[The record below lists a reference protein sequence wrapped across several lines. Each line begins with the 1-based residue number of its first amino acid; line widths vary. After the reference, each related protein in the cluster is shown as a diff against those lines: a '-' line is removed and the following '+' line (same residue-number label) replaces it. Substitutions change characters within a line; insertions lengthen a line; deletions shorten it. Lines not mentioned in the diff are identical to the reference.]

1 MKKIVSKVLPF
12 GLGLLLS
19 SGVMAQY
26 QLENLDRGLVAVR
39 TNPKSVFL
47 SWRILGSDAKN
58 LAFNIYRGKTKLNA
72 SPITTISNWVD
83 STGIES
89 SEYSLCAVIN
99 GKEQKS
105 IYTQVLSQ
113 NFIEIPLKIP
123 EGGTTPDGKP
133 YTYTASD
140 CSVGDLDGD
149 GKYEIVLKWDPTNAK
164 DNSQKG
170 YTGNV
175 YLDAYRMDGKQLWRV
190 DLGKNIRAGAHYT
203 QFMVFDFDGDGK
215 AEIACKTADGTTD
228 AFGKIIGDAKADYRN
243 EAGYVLDGPEFLTV
257 FEGISGKIL
266 DSVPFTPERGEVGAW
281 GDKYGN
287 RVDRFI
293 SAVAYLDGK
302 HPSLIT
308 GRGYYTRLVRTAW
321 DFEKGKIKMRW
332 NFDSNDAGNEAHRS
346 MGNHQMSIA
355 DLDGDGKQEVISGSS
370 VIASNGKSFYANGL
384 GHGDALHVSDMDPTR
399 KGLELWQCHEEPAKY
414 GEYGMEFRDLLTG
427 KPIWGVSGEGKDI
440 GRCMAADIDPTHY
453 GYEVWGSVGGLYDC
467 KGNQISATRP
477 RSMNFAVWWDGDLTR
492 ELLDGNHVDK
502 WDYQNGQLVRLF
514 TAEGCSSNN
523 GTKATP
529 AVSAD
534 LFGDWREE
542 VVLKK
547 SDSSALRIFTT
558 TIPTTYK
565 MPTLMHD
572 AQYRVAIAWQ
582 NSGYNQPPHPSF
594 YLGEVAPK

>member
-12 GLGLLLS
+12 AMGLLMS
-19 SGVMAQY
+19 HGITAQY
-26 QLENLDRGLVAVR
+26 QLENLDRGLIAVR

-47 SWRILGSDAKN
+47 SWRILGTDAKN
-58 LAFNIYRGKTKLNA
+58 LAFNLYRGKTKLNA
-72 SPITTISNWVD
+72 NPISTISNWVD
-83 STGIES
+83 SSGVES
-89 SEYSLCAVIN
+89 EEYSVRAVLN
-99 GKEQKS
+99 GKEQKAYS
-105 IYTQVLSQ
+105 TKVLAQ
-113 NFIEIPLKIP
+113 NFIEIPLNIP
-123 EGGTTPDGKP
+123 AGGTTPDGKP
-133 YTYTASD
+133 YTYSASD

-149 GKYEIVLKWDPTNAK
+149 GQYEIVLKWDPTNSK

-170 YTGNV
+170 YSGNV

-228 AFGKIIGDAKADYRN
+228 AIGKVIGDAKADYRN
-243 EAGYVLDGPEFLTV
+243 ETGYVLDGPEFLTV

-355 DLDGDGKQEVISGSS
+355 DLDGDGKQEVISGAS
-370 VIASNGKSFYANGL
+370 VIASTGKSFYANGL

-414 GEYGMEFRDLLTG
+414 GEYGMEFRDVLTG
-427 KPIWGVSGEGKDI
+427 KPIWGVSGEGKDV
-440 GRCMAADIDPTHY
+440 GRCMASDIDPTHY

-529 AVSAD
+529 AVSGD

-547 SDSSALRIFTT
+547 NDSSALRIFTT

>member
-1 MKKIVSKVLPF
+1 
-12 GLGLLLS
+12 
-19 SGVMAQY
+19 
-26 QLENLDRGLVAVR
+26 
-39 TNPKSVFL
+39 
-47 SWRILGSDAKN
+47 
-58 LAFNIYRGKTKLNA
+58 
-72 SPITTISNWVD
+72 
-83 STGIES
+83 
-89 SEYSLCAVIN
+89 
-99 GKEQKS
+99 
-105 IYTQVLSQ
+105 
-113 NFIEIPLKIP
+113 
-123 EGGTTPDGKP
+123 
-133 YTYTASD
+133 
-140 CSVGDLDGD
+140 
-149 GKYEIVLKWDPTNAK
+149 
-164 DNSQKG
+164 
-170 YTGNV
+170 
-175 YLDAYRMDGKQLWRV
+175 
-190 DLGKNIRAGAHYT
+190 
-203 QFMVFDFDGDGK
+203 
-215 AEIACKTADGTTD
+215 
-228 AFGKIIGDAKADYRN
+228 
-243 EAGYVLDGPEFLTV
+243 
-257 FEGISGKIL
+257 
-266 DSVPFTPERGEVGAW
+266 VPFTPERGEVGAW

-355 DLDGDGKQEVISGSS
+355 DLDGDGKQEVISGAS

-384 GHGDALHVSDMDPTR
+384 GHGDALHVSDMDPTI

-414 GEYGMEFRDLLTG
+414 GEYGMEFRGALSG
-427 KPIWGVSGEGKDI
+427 KPLWGVSGEGKDI

-547 SDSSALRIFTT
+547 R
-558 TIPTTYK
+558 
-565 MPTLMHD
+565 
-572 AQYRVAIAWQ
+572 
-582 NSGYNQPPHPSF
+582 
-594 YLGEVAPK
+594 

>member
-1 MKKIVSKVLPF
+1 
-12 GLGLLLS
+12 
-19 SGVMAQY
+19 MAQY

-47 SWRILGSDAKN
+47 SWRILGTDAKN
-58 LAFNIYRGKTKLNA
+58 LAFNIYGGKTKLNT
-72 SPITTISNWVD
+72 SPITRVSNWVD

-113 NFIEIPLKIP
+113 NFIEIPLKMP

-149 GKYEIVLKWDPTNAK
+149 GQYEIVLKWDPTNAK

-243 EAGYVLDGPEFLTV
+243 ETGYILNGPEFLTV
-257 FEGISGKIL
+257 FEGVSGKIL

-384 GHGDALHVSDMDPTR
+384 GHGDALHVSDMDPTI

-414 GEYGMEFRDLLTG
+414 GEYGMEFRGALSG
-427 KPIWGVSGEGKDI
+427 KPLWGVSGEGKDI

>member
-12 GLGLLLS
+12 ALGLLLS

-58 LAFNIYRGKTKLNA
+58 LAFNIYRGKTKLNT
-72 SPITTISNWVD
+72 SPITTVSNWVD

-113 NFIEIPLKIP
+113 NFIEIPLKMP

-133 YTYTASD
+133 YAYTAAD

-149 GKYEIVLKWDPTNAK
+149 GQYEIVLKWDPTNAK

-203 QFMVFDFDGDGK
+203 QFMDHDFDRNGK
-215 AEIACKTADGTTD
+215 VEITYKTADGTTD
-228 AFGKIIGDAKADYRN
+228 ASGKIIGDAKADYRN

-321 DFEKGKIKMRW
+321 DFDKGKIKMRW

-384 GHGDALHVSDMDPTR
+384 GHGDALHVSDMDPTI

-414 GEYGMEFRDLLTG
+414 GEYGMEFRGALSG
-427 KPIWGVSGEGKDI
+427 KPLWGVSGEGKDI

-514 TAEGCSSNN
+514 TAESCSSNN

-529 AVSAD
+529 AISAD

>member
-1 MKKIVSKVLPF
+1 M
-12 GLGLLLS
+12 GLLLS

-47 SWRILGSDAKN
+47 SWRILGTDAKN
-58 LAFNIYRGKTKLNA
+58 LAFNIYGGKTKLNT
-72 SPITTISNWVD
+72 SPITRVSNWVD

-113 NFIEIPLKIP
+113 NFIEIPLKMP

-149 GKYEIVLKWDPTNAK
+149 GQYEIVLKWDPTNAK

-243 EAGYVLDGPEFLTV
+243 ETGYILNGPEFLTV
-257 FEGISGKIL
+257 FEGVSGKIL

-384 GHGDALHVSDMDPTR
+384 GHGDALHVSDMDPTI

-414 GEYGMEFRDLLTG
+414 GEYGMEFRGALSG
-427 KPIWGVSGEGKDI
+427 KPLWGVSGEGKDI

>member
-12 GLGLLLS
+12 ALGLLLS

-47 SWRILGSDAKN
+47 SWRILGTDAKN
-58 LAFNIYRGKTKLNA
+58 VAFNIYRGKTKLNT
-72 SPITTISNWVD
+72 SPITTVSNWVD

-113 NFIEIPLKIP
+113 NFIEIPLKMP

-133 YTYTASD
+133 YTYSASD

-149 GKYEIVLKWDPTNAK
+149 GQYEIVLKWDPTNSK

-175 YLDAYRMDGKQLWRV
+175 YLDAYRMDGKQLWRI

-228 AFGKIIGDAKADYRN
+228 ASGKIIGDAKADYRN

-384 GHGDALHVSDMDPTR
+384 GHGDALHVSDMDPTI

-414 GEYGMEFRDLLTG
+414 GEYGMEFRGALSG
-427 KPIWGVSGEGKDI
+427 KPLWGVSGEGKDI

-467 KGNQISATRP
+467 KGNQISANRP

-594 YLGEVAPK
+594 YLGEIAPK